1 MDKGKPEAG
10 KLYSLTGGHG
20 TPSIASGNT
29 WAESEIKDESVLGV
43 GTRQTEKN
51 KTDSKKERTF
61 RVTSYETCHFEQ
73 IVKVPEVYTDGDYDQ
88 GETEGKAIEKA
99 GEIGDWGNAEYG
111 EVQDQ
116 EAQEING
123 N

>member
-10 KLYSLTGGHG
+10 KIYALTGGHD

-51 KTDSKKERTF
+51 KTDSRKYKIAVDFDGRREDGEYLDGRVVQAEDEDEALQKFIKEFPELKTF
-61 RVTSYETCHFEQ
+61 
-73 IVKVPEVYTDGDYDQ
+73 
-88 GETEGKAIEKA
+88 EGYCILDDE
-99 GEIGDWGNAEYG
+99 G
-111 EVQDQ
+111 EVV
-116 EAQEING
+116 N
-123 N
+123 